1 MNNELYK
8 LSNSNINMLDIIFNA
23 RADDLA
29 IMIKK
34 DIEKVNKTSKQTNS
48 AYKLFKE
55 NLDKFPNDNS
65 YKIIKA
71 YIIDTKSMK
80 EKQKSLHKLLIDGT
94 IDKEIY
100 NAKKLS

>member
-34 DIEKVNKTSKQTNS
+34 DIEKVKAFIAAPKELGKPWYGQLMAGPQLMAYYIQLNYWMKQ
-48 AYKLFKE
+48 YRLE
-55 NLDKFPNDNS
+55 LP
-65 YKIIKA
+65 
-71 YIIDTKSMK
+71 
-80 EKQKSLHKLLIDGT
+80 
-94 IDKEIY
+94 
-100 NAKKLS
+100 

>member
-71 YIIDTKSMK
+71 YIIDTKSM
-80 EKQKSLHKLLIDGT
+80 
-94 IDKEIY
+94 IDKLECQKQALEEITEDIM
-100 NAKKLS
+100 KHIIELSK